1 MQTIKSIFKL
11 TIISMLL
18 LITLSAVSAGDVN
31 DTVAIDV
38 YEEVCVNDDL
48 CEIQDVQ
55 ISQEEIILHDEN
67 ELYEFDLIYINDS
80 DDDYISLDDF
90 DNYEEVE
97 NTHCE
102 PILND
107 VPLNNVLNDVI
118 LYENSLEDINCD
130 STANNTH
137 DIKMLLNE
145 NIFLFEI
152 ISDINM
158 IKISN
163 FEFNLFKFE
172 EGLKNVHLL
181 DHDILIYDCEAV
193 LNYIIK
199 EKTISCSN
207 KSNTDFAYCIDNSIV
222 GSDLTVIFIPKSF
235 FITSKFIS
243 IQFINIYQA
252 FFPNEF
258 N

>member
-1 MQTIKSIFKL
+1 
-11 TIISMLL
+11 
-18 LITLSAVSAGDVN
+18 
-31 DTVAIDV
+31 
-38 YEEVCVNDDL
+38 
-48 CEIQDVQ
+48 
-55 ISQEEIILHDEN
+55 
-67 ELYEFDLIYINDS
+67 
-80 DDDYISLDDF
+80 
-90 DNYEEVE
+90 
-97 NTHCE
+97 
-102 PILND
+102 
-107 VPLNNVLNDVI
+107 
-118 LYENSLEDINCD
+118 
-130 STANNTH
+130 
-137 DIKMLLNE
+137 
-145 NIFLFEI
+145 
-152 ISDINM
+152 M